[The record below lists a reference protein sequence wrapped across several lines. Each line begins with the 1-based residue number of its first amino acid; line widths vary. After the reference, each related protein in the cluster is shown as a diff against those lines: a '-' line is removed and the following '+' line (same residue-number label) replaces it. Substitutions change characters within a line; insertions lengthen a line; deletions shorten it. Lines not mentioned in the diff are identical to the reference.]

1 MVRNQRVSVGM
12 WFFWDT
18 MATAMTINESQRRRE
33 ALTIFSKLI
42 IRQLFVALKFRI
54 RFIFWIAKSW
64 SGGYWREAK

>member
-1 MVRNQRVSVGM
+1 MVRNQRVSAGM

-42 IRQLFVALKFRI
+42 IRQYLLR
-54 RFIFWIAKSW
+54 
-64 SGGYWREAK
+64 